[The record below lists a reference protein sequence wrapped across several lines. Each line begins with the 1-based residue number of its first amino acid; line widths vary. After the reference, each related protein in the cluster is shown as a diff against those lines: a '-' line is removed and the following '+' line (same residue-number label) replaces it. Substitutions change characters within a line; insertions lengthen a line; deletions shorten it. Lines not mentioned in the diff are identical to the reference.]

1 MADESSMA
9 LVAVAEHDRIAE
21 FTSHLAVIAD
31 GRCCNTIAEDLRSA
45 ADCDWP
51 DEMCERSYYRAAAYE
66 DWSRRRIE
74 HDLGTDLGSLFH
86 ENAVVTNSGCTRFG

>member
-31 GRCCNTIAEDLRSA
+31 GRCCNTIAEDLRLSLKTVQA
-45 ADCDWP
+45 YCARAK
-51 DEMCERSYYRAAAYE
+51 EKFGVHSLGELLRAAIRWE
-66 DWSRRRIE
+66 DAT
-74 HDLGTDLGSLFH
+74 H
-86 ENAVVTNSGCTRFG
+86 VK